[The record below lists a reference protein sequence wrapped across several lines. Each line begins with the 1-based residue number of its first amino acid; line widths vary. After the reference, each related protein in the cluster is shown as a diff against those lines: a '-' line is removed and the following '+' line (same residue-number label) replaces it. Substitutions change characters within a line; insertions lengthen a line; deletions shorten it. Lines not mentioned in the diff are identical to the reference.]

1 MTGRDAGIS
10 WRVLRLAREEPGQ
23 VLRLQAFRTAHPHVI
38 IGDAGFGVWQARIP
52 EQDGERIISRYM
64 LRELLDKLDEIAGE
78 PGSQA
83 DSRLRINGQGALAD
97 AGNVL
102 VVARGDFGDYGT

>member
-1 MTGRDAGIS
+1 
-10 WRVLRLAREEPGQ
+10 
-23 VLRLQAFRTAHPHVI
+23 VI
-38 IGDAGFGVWQARIP
+38 IGDAGFGVWQARIL

-83 DSRLRINGQGALAD
+83 DSRSD
-97 AGNVL
+97 
-102 VVARGDFGDYGT
+102 

>member
-38 IGDAGFGVWQARIP
+38 IGDAGFGVWQACIP

-83 DSRLRINGQGALAD
+83 DSRSD
-97 AGNVL
+97 
-102 VVARGDFGDYGT
+102 